1 MEEKYYEDY
10 QIGQEFI
17 SPGRTVT
24 EADIVA
30 YAGISGD
37 YSQLHISQEHAR
49 KTQFGQRVAH
59 GLLGLTI
66 AQGLE
71 TWTDIGNVRG
81 VASLGWTWDFRL
93 PLFIGDTIHLKV
105 TLDKK
110 RKTKK
115 LGQGILYFSEKLYN
129 QKGQVLQEGEHRLMV
144 HTKDC
149 E

>member
-1 MEEKYYEDY
+1 MAKKYYEDY
-10 QIGQEFI
+10 EIGQEFI

-37 YSQLHISQEHAR
+37 YSQLHIDQEHAR
-49 KTQFGQRVAH
+49 KTEFGQRVAH

-81 VASLGWTWDFRL
+81 IASLGWTWDFRR
-93 PLFIGDTIHLKV
+93 PIFIGDTIHLKV
-105 TLDKK
+105 TLDNK

-115 LGQGILYFSEKLYN
+115 MGRGILYFSEKLYD
-129 QKGQVLQEGEHRLMV
+129 QKKQVLQEGEHRLMV
-144 HTKDC
+144 HTKNC

>member
-71 TWTDIGNVRG
+71 TWTDIGNYDVLG
-81 VASLGWTWDFRL
+81 YGIPNFLLDVAVVVAAASNC
-93 PLFIGDTIHLKV
+93 DTIEKIDIPHDRYLHV
-105 TLDKK
+105 LSTNFYR
-110 RKTKK
+110 RK
-115 LGQGILYFSEKLYN
+115 
-129 QKGQVLQEGEHRLMV
+129 
-144 HTKDC
+144 
-149 E
+149 